1 MKTGEEFG
9 LILVVAES
17 GVEGWYARA
26 HGTCDVVVGVA
37 ARRRRRLGR
46 GARLLVMAFFPF
58 ACYNISYVVLL
69 YWQKLGWIASVASA
83 AACL

>member
-26 HGTCDVVVGVA
+26 QGTCDVVVGVA

-46 GARLLVMAFFPF
+46 GARLLVMAFFPL
-58 ACYNISYVVLL
+58 ATIYPMLYCYTGKSLD
-69 YWQKLGWIASVASA
+69 G
-83 AACL
+83 